1 MWKPSL
7 NFINLHYAWILFC
20 SLISFVVLYPY
31 GNLNAVDVFFFGCSS
46 STESGLNT
54 VDVKD
59 MKTYQQVYIYVIPI
73 ITNLM
78 FVNIAVVVV
87 RLYWFQQRL
96 RSIATNERAEPDDLE
111 ANRQLE
117 NDNDRG
123 TRTEKSPQT
132 EPIRATETDAEQT
145 LDKAAIPSPPA
156 RSTTI
161 TFDESLSQTRQKHVD
176 ETVLYVPGP
185 RDRDGGQP
193 MIEMGKDWDKDD
205 DAIRPVASSATGLSR
220 RRPHN
225 PEGPAMRAARSMEK
239 VASSVLVLGR
249 TKSSER
255 ESRRSDASAHPRPS
269 DLPNL
274 SRQVTIGR
282 NSQFFHLTE
291 RDRELLGGIEYRSLK
306 LLLKII
312 SSYCFGLHL
321 LGVICLLP
329 WILHAPSKYKSWLAE
344 NGQGQTWWAFYS
356 AQTMV
361 NNLGFTLTPDSM
373 ATFKDATWPM
383 LVMTFLAFA
392 GNTCYPILLRLVIWT
407 MSKMVSK
414 KSATKE
420 HLQFLLDHP
429 RRCYT
434 LLFPSKPTWILFGIL
449 FVMNFVDVLLIIVLD
464 LDNPA
469 VNDLAMGPRILS
481 ALFQAA
487 SARHTGT
494 ATLNLSL
501 VNPAV
506 QFSLL
511 CMMYIAIFPIAISIR
526 ASNTYEERALGVY
539 GADSHLDETDGASYV
554 TTHVRNQ
561 LSFDLWYIFLGT
573 FCICVA
579 ESKRIMDLNEP
590 VSLLSVSSLLRGRQ
604 RIASN
609 PLLYSLI
616 CIAHLTR
623 SGNVGLS
630 LGHPS
635 VMTSLSGEFTT
646 FSKLVICA
654 MMIRG
659 RHRGL
664 PYALDRAIML
674 PNEGQPR
681 SEALQHNGD
690 KRMLTEEL
698 PRDFSR
704 AKTVGGA

>member
-1 MWKPSL
+1 MWKPKL
-7 NFINLHYAWILFC
+7 NFITLHYTWIIFC
-20 SLISFVVLYPY
+20 SLLSFVILYPY
-31 GNLNAVDVFFFGCSS
+31 GNLTAVDAFFFGCSG

-59 MKTYQQVYIYVIPI
+59 LKTYQQVYIYVIPI

-78 FVNIAVVVV
+78 FVNMMVVVA
-87 RLYWFQQRL
+87 RLYWFRQRL
-96 RSIATNERAEPDDLE
+96 RSIAATELGNSDDLE
-111 ANRQLE
+111 ANPPLE
-117 NDNDRG
+117 NGDE
-123 TRTEKSPQT
+123 RTSQAEKYPQSQT
-132 EPIRATETDAEQT
+132 EPIRTTEADAEEK
-145 LDKAAIPSPPA
+145 LNKATNPSPPA
-156 RSTTI
+156 RPTTI
-161 TFDESLSQTRQKHVD
+161 TFDESFSQSRSKQAD
-176 ETVLYVPGP
+176 ETFLHVPGP
-185 RDRDGGQP
+185 RDRDDGQP
-193 MIEMGKDWDKDD
+193 MIEIGKNMDKDD
-205 DAIRPVASSATGLSR
+205 DVIRPVGPSATGLSR
-220 RRPHN
+220 RRSHF

-239 VASSVLVLGR
+239 VASSVLVLGQ
-249 TKSSER
+249 TKSSGR
-255 ESRRSDASAHPRPS
+255 ESRRSDLSTQPRPS

-274 SRQVTIGR
+274 SRQVTVGR

-312 SSYCFGLHL
+312 FSYCFGLHL

-329 WILHAPSKYKSWLAE
+329 WILHAPSKYIAWLAD
-344 NGQGQTWWAFYS
+344 NGQSQTWWAFYS

-373 ATFKDATWPM
+373 ITFRDATWPM

-407 MSKMVSK
+407 MSKVVSK
-414 KSATKE
+414 KSPMKQ

-434 LLFPSKPTWILFGIL
+434 LLFPSGPTWILFGIL
-449 FVMNFVDVLLIIVLD
+449 FMLNFVDVLLIIVLD

-469 VNDLAMGPRILS
+469 VNDLATGPRILS

-494 ATLNLSL
+494 STLNLAL

-511 CMMYIAIFPIAISIR
+511 CMMYIAVFPIAISIR

-539 GADSHLDETDGASYV
+539 SADSHLDENDGASYV
-554 TTHVRNQ
+554 MTHVRNQ

-573 FCICVA
+573 FCICIA

-590 VSLLSVSSLLRGRQ
+590 AFSVFPVFFEVVS
-604 RIASN
+604 A
-609 PLLYSLI
+609 Y
-616 CIAHLTR
+616 
-623 SGNVGLS
+623 GNVGLS

-635 VMTSLSGEFTT
+635 VMTSLCGEFTA
-646 FSKLVICA
+646 FGKLVICA

-659 RHRGL
+659 RDRGL
-664 PYALDRAIML
+664 PYTLDRAIML
-674 PNEGQPR
+674 PNEGQR
-681 SEALQHNGD
+681 HSDALQQDGD
-690 KRMLTEEL
+690 EKMPMEEV
-698 PRDFSR
+698 SR
-704 AKTVGGA
+704 NHFPTKTIGGA